1 MGREVA
7 GRGDEDWGDLGLAL
21 PRETLLHGGL
31 QILDHM
37 EAGIFAQDCVAQNR
51 NEIGWRAAGGKVSC
65 SEPRG
70 FRNLLLAVAGIQK
83 GAAKLRRRGG

>member
-37 EAGIFAQDCVAQNR
+37 EAGIFAQYCVAQN
-51 NEIGWRAAGGKVSC
+51 
-65 SEPRG
+65 
-70 FRNLLLAVAGIQK
+70 
-83 GAAKLRRRGG
+83 